1 MKISIDEN
9 IKYGDIEIDIKC
21 PMITEQI
28 EEIIAQLSLYNN
40 TIIGKLDGSQHILK
54 FSEILYFDTTDKK
67 TFIYTDGKVYETPLR
82 LYQLEEKIV
91 GMSFIKVSK
100 SAILN
105 LKRVKII
112 DSTLNGKLIATL
124 TNDEKIEISRMYV
137 PVLKEKLGI

>member
-112 DSTLNGKLIATL
+112 DTKLNGKLIATL